1 MHIVCA
7 KVRGQLPEIGFL
19 TTMRVLGIEPTSPGL
34 AAHTFSSL
42 SHLTSPAP
50 GPEMCSTSSLVP
62 QCFIGRMVMTD
73 LP

>member
-34 AAHTFSSL
+34 AAHTF
-42 SHLTSPAP
+42 LTEPSEQPSPRTRDV
-50 GPEMCSTSSLVP
+50 SNK
-62 QCFIGRMVMTD
+62 
-73 LP
+73 LPRASVFHR